1 MPTRSDTELEAVF
14 AAFLADAAAQIQGLP
29 ITLAYEGLEV
39 TL

>member
-1 MPTRSDTELEAVF
+1 VF
-14 AAFLADAAAQIQGLP
+14 AAFLADHSGQIQGLA